1 MIKVYTTS
9 TCVYCHALLDWLD
22 HQNVKYEEADAVTS
36 PEAIDLGISSV
47 PTTLILD
54 NDGKEIN
61 RIVGFDRPALK
72 KALKALAV

>member
-1 MIKVYTTS
+1 MIKVYTTP

-47 PTTLILD
+47 PTTLFLD
-54 NDGKEIN
+54 NEGNEVN
-61 RIVGFDRPALK
+61 RIIGFDRPAFK
-72 KALKALAV
+72 KAFKTLAV